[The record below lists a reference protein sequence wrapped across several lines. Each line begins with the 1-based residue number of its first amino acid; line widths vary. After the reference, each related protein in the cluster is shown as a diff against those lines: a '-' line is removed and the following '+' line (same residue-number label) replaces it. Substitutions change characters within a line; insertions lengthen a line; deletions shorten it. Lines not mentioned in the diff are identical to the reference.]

1 MAVNMTPALSSEPMS
16 TVTPG
21 LSSEPMS
28 IVQPSE
34 TVTPVKPAESN
45 QKADEAMTILNV
57 RDPVVTELTTR
68 LQEDYLRKAVKH
80 EAKEA
85 FLTVQ
90 DEVVTEVTKHLQED
104 FLRKAACKLTCTAM
118 EDVPWWAQTKVEE
131 EEALEESGPSLPQ
144 LLFEA
149 AFPYDSWEAA
159 MSEPTAQLTDEQR
172 CAERARRR
180 RADALRQ
187 TEGYQA

>member
-90 DEVVTEVTKHLQED
+90 DEVVTEV
-104 FLRKAACKLTCTAM
+104 
-118 EDVPWWAQTKVEE
+118 PWWAQTKVEE

-149 AFPYDSWEAA
+149 SFPYDSWEAA

-172 CAERARRR
+172 CERAWRR

>member
-1 MAVNMTPALSSEPMS
+1 MAVNMTPGPSSEPMS

-80 EAKEA
+80 EANEA
-85 FLTVQ
+85 FLTVR

-104 FLRKAACKLTCTAM
+104 FLRKAACKLTCKAM
-118 EDVPWWAQTKVEE
+118 EDEPWWAVEE

-149 AFPYDSWEAA
+149 RCPYDSWEAA
-159 MSEPTAQLTDEQR
+159 QSEPTAQLTDEQR

>member
-1 MAVNMTPALSSEPMS
+1 MS

-34 TVTPVKPAESN
+34 TVTPVKPVESN

-85 FLTVQ
+85 FLTVR
-90 DEVVTEVTKHLQED
+90 DEVVTEVTKHHQED
-104 FLRKAACKLTCTAM
+104 FPRKAACKLTCKAM
-118 EDVPWWAQTKVEE
+118 EDEPWWAQTEVEE

-144 LLFEA
+144 LLCEA

-159 MSEPTAQLTDEQR
+159 MSEPTAQLADEQR
-172 CAERARRR
+172 CERAWRR

>member
-1 MAVNMTPALSSEPMS
+1 MAVNMTPGPSSEPMS

-21 LSSEPMS
+21 PSSEPMS
-28 IVQPSE
+28 IVQPNE
-34 TVTPVKPAESN
+34 TVTPVKPVESN
-45 QKADEAMTILNV
+45 QKADDV

-68 LQEDYLRKAVKH
+68 LQEDYLKKAVKH
-80 EAKEA
+80 E
-85 FLTVQ
+85 
-90 DEVVTEVTKHLQED
+90 
-104 FLRKAACKLTCTAM
+104 AM

-172 CAERARRR
+172 CERAWRR

>member
-1 MAVNMTPALSSEPMS
+1 MDVNMTPALSSEPMS

-34 TVTPVKPAESN
+34 TVTPVKPDESN
-45 QKADEAMTILNV
+45 LKADEAMTILNV

-85 FLTVQ
+85 FLTVR
-90 DEVVTEVTKHLQED
+90 DEVLTEVTKHLQED
-104 FLRKAACKLTCTAM
+104 FLRKAACKLTCKAM
-118 EDVPWWAQTKVEE
+118 EDEPWWAQTEVEE
-131 EEALEESGPSLPQ
+131 EEALEKCRPSLPQ

-159 MSEPTAQLTDEQR
+159 QSEPTAQLTDEQR
-172 CAERARRR
+172 CAEAWRR

-187 TEGYQA
+187 TEGFQA